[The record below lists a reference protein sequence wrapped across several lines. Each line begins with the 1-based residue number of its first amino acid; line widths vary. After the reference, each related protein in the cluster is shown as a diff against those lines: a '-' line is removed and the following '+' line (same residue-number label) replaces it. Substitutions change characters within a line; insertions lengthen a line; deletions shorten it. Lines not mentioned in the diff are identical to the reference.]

1 MLRVSKKI
9 KIIIWV
15 LFIVWFFW
23 WLKFANHYPS
33 KITLESKPDFWG
45 VTYSPKAA
53 ANLGLDWGETFISVV
68 DDLGV
73 KNIRLP
79 IYWDWIEEKKGEY
92 NFFAF
97 DYILDQGQQRDVDFI
112 VNIGWRLPRWPECH
126 SPEWLK
132 STDEASR
139 KKETL
144 KMLETVVLRYKDRPE
159 IVAWQVENEPL
170 LDWFGECPKGD
181 REFLEQE
188 VALVKSLDNRPIIIS
203 ASGEL
208 STWRQETKIGD
219 IFGTTMYR
227 VVWNNWFGYF
237 RYPWPTWFYAFKANL
252 VGQPKHKMIISEL
265 QAEPWVPQGSLLSI
279 SKEEADK
286 SLSLDQ
292 LAANMQYAIDTGF
305 NQAYLWGVE
314 FWYAKY
320 QQGDHTY
327 WDFMKKVLKNA
338 RYD

>member
-1 MLRVSKKI
+1 MPRISKKN
-9 KIIIWV
+9 KIILLLIFLIW
-15 LFIVWFFW
+15 LFW
-23 WLKFANHYPS
+23 WLKFATHYPS
-33 KITLESKPDFWG
+33 KITLESQSDFWG

-73 KNIRLP
+73 KNVRLP

-112 VNIGWRLPRWPECH
+112 ANIGWRLPRWPECH
-126 SPEWLK
+126 SPEWLQN
-132 STDEASR
+132 TDEASR
-139 KKETL
+139 KKEIL

-170 LDWFGECPKGD
+170 FDWFGECPKGD

-265 QAEPWVPQGSLLSI
+265 QAEPWVPQGSLISL
-279 SKEEADK
+279 SKEEMNK

-292 LAANMQYAIDTGF
+292 LAANMQYAINTGF